1 MSSAVIVG
9 FKRSPFTIS
18 RKGGLAEV
26 RPEDILSQVI
36 NDLVK
41 SSNIN
46 KDDIEDII
54 AGCAYP
60 EGEQGYNIAKIVT
73 FMTGMPEH
81 VAGMTV
87 NRWCGSS
94 MQTIHNAAGA
104 IAMSA
109 GNVFICCGIES
120 MTKVPINGLNYS
132 PHPDLNHSNPN
143 VYLSMGDTAENVA
156 KKYNLSREIQQDFA
170 ISSHQKASYAEMN
183 NNFTDEITK
192 IKTKGL
198 IVEKDGAIRPNT
210 SQEIL
215 NSLKLVFDK
224 KGTITA
230 GTASPFTD
238 GASATL
244 ICNEEYAKKNN
255 LDILAKVVSTSVQG
269 CPPELMG
276 LGPIGASK
284 KALKRANLTIEDID
298 VVELNEAFAS
308 QSLACIKDLNIDPQK
323 VNIDGGAIALGHP
336 LGATGIANIYEVCT
350 HLREE
355 AGERQVEGA
364 KLGLT
369 HVIGLGSACGIHILE
384 KVN

>member
-73 FMTGMPEH
+73 FMTDVPEH

-336 LGATGIANIYEVCT
+336 LGATGARITAKAAQI
-350 HLREE
+350 LKREKKKY
-355 AGERQVEGA
+355 ALATQC
-364 KLGLT
+364 
-369 HVIGLGSACGIHILE
+369 IGLGQGIATILE
-384 KVN
+384 SY

>member
-73 FMTGMPEH
+73 FMTGMPEQ

-336 LGATGIANIYEVCT
+336 LGATGARITAKAAQI
-350 HLREE
+350 LKREKKKY
-355 AGERQVEGA
+355 ALATQC
-364 KLGLT
+364 
-369 HVIGLGSACGIHILE
+369 IGLGQGIATILE
-384 KVN
+384 SY

>member
-73 FMTGMPEH
+73 FMTDMPEH

-132 PHPDLNHSNPN
+132 PHPDLNQSNPN

-308 QSLACIKDLNIDPQK
+308 QSLACIKDLNIDIQK

-336 LGATGIANIYEVCT
+336 LGATGARITAKAAQI
-350 HLREE
+350 LKREKKKY
-355 AGERQVEGA
+355 ALATQC
-364 KLGLT
+364 
-369 HVIGLGSACGIHILE
+369 IGLGQGIATILE
-384 KVN
+384 SY